1 MSAQRRKRIN
11 SWPDFIFTIVVRLFF
26 GIVLGGLACFVFM
39 WRGILNAFA
48 HNNTRVPLVV
58 ISVCGIL
65 GGLIAVFTVPRWQ
78 TPWYKGLVVHD
89 AETRNRERLDNE
101 I

>member
-1 MSAQRRKRIN
+1 MTAKRRKRIN
-11 SWPDFIFTIVVRLFF
+11 SWPDFIFTIIVRLLC
-26 GIVLGGLACFVFM
+26 GGVLGGLACFVFM

-58 ISVCGIL
+58 LSVCGIV

-78 TPWYKGLVVHD
+78 TPWYKGVI
-89 AETRNRERLDNE
+89 AENDETWPT
-101 I
+101 